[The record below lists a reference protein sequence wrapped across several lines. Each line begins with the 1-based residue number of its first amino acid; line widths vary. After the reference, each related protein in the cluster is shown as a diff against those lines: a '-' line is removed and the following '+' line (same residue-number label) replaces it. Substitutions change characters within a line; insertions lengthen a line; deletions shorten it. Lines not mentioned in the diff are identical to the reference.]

1 MRVRRGEAA
10 PRVCYTWCVQGYS
23 PGPRPIASW
32 LVAALVVLAAP
43 VMARG
48 ADGLE
53 RIEDIARGLPTGP
66 GGRETPEELLQRV
79 TRAREEVHR
88 IQLGAAPVKY
98 DRHTGTFL
106 VRLVTSDG
114 RLIATMKTLPKGA
127 YVARTRDGLE
137 FEIRRQEVTIHE
149 LDVVEGRELMRDI
162 ELRAPRSHALHLMHG
177 LVAVCELRVVAGAD
191 GFPAREIIEI
201 FKPSIDVPLEGMATT
216 HLVRVALDSVTL
228 QDAASGRIYRRID
241 AGALASSGPT
251 GDARRR

>member
-1 MRVRRGEAA
+1 M
-10 PRVCYTWCVQGYS
+10 
-23 PGPRPIASW
+23 ASW
-32 LVAALVVLAAP
+32 LAAALVAVAPP

-53 RIEDIARGLPTGP
+53 RIEDIARALPTGP
-66 GGRETPEELLQRV
+66 GGRETPDELLQRV
-79 TRAREEVHR
+79 ARAGEKVHR
-88 IQLGAAPVKY
+88 IQIGAAPVKY
-98 DRHTGTFL
+98 DPHTGTFL
-106 VRLVTSDG
+106 VRLVTADG
-114 RLIATMKTLPKGA
+114 RLIAATRIVPKGA
-127 YVARTRDGLE
+127 YMVRTHEGGQ
-137 FEIRRQEVTIHE
+137 FVIRRQEVTVHE
-149 LDVVEGRELMRDI
+149 LDVVEGRELMRDV
-162 ELRAPRSHALHLMHG
+162 ELRAPRSHALQLMHG

-228 QDAASGRIYRRID
+228 QDAASGRTYRRID